1 MNAITPAHIRAIDAA
16 LDRAIEMGVSV
27 RVDAYEVAG
36 RITENCEDG
45 VEIGA
50 IGYRA
55 WSINLDTDFTV
66 VTLRQVGRRGYVETF
81 EVTV

>member
-1 MNAITPAHIRAIDAA
+1 MNATTPAHIRAIDAA
-16 LDRAIEMGVSV
+16 LDRAVEMGVSV

-36 RITENCEDG
+36 RITEDHEDG
-45 VEIGA
+45 AEIGA

-55 WSINLDTDFTV
+55 WFVNVDADSTV

-81 EVTV
+81 EVTE